1 MRLLTLIFAS
11 VISSIALY
19 YANRNAKRILM
30 TFFRDISRYKARK
43 RLYGNSAAL
52 IPLLFGKEDDVDL
65 LVDPGSDDFT
75 MTIEQLLDM
84 NGSTDTT
91 PVYISVKGNIYDVS
105 SARAMYGPGGSYHGF
120 AGRDATRGF
129 ATGCLE
135 TECMVSS
142 IDGLTDSEL
151 KEIDRWVEL
160 YHNHDKYTYVGRL
173 VTVDPL
179 DSVVSDAIR
188 GMAGDPMVEL

>member
-1 MRLLTLIFAS
+1 M
-11 VISSIALY
+11 
-19 YANRNAKRILM
+19 K
-30 TFFRDISRYKARK
+30 FFRDLSRYKARK

-52 IPLLFGKEDDVDL
+52 IPLLFGKEDNVDL

-75 MTIEQLLDM
+75 MTIEQLSEM
-84 NGSTDTT
+84 NGSTNET
-91 PVYISVKGNIYDVS
+91 PVYLSVKGNIYDVS
-105 SARAMYGPGGSYHGF
+105 SARAMYGPGGGYHGF
-120 AGRDATRGF
+120 AGRDATRAF

-142 IDGLTDSEL
+142 IDGLTESEL

-173 VTVDPL
+173 MFVDPV
-179 DSVVSDAIR
+179 DSIVTNEMRNESVI
-188 GMAGDPMVEL
+188 EL